1 MNVLLNCEE
10 VELGSLLEGFKD
22 FTSDF
27 DPVVSSA
34 LYSSNRYR
42 LPCAD
47 EGIGD
52 RPVSKITRSTQ
63 LYGTVRLLFF
73 SLGWSKSKRYFYRP
87 ADLRASLSSV
97 TTATLKVAKQNKSAP
112 KTTAAKRKRKSLL
125 LPKPKAK
132 SDGKQKGKKTNDE
145 DNISE
150 GYHFIAYLPY
160 KGRVWELD
168 GLKHGPLECA
178 ELEDPQSNWV
188 DAVRPA
194 LSGKM
199 AAYSAAGDIRFN
211 LLALVKDNYQLRSD
225 ALELTRREINAL
237 ERRLTELFDRDWKI
251 QVRLSAFH
259 IMEEVADETC

>member
-1 MNVLLNCEE
+1 MSENH
-10 VELGSLLEGFKD
+10 
-22 FTSDF
+22 
-27 DPVVSSA
+27 
-34 LYSSNRYR
+34 
-42 LPCAD
+42 
-47 EGIGD
+47 
-52 RPVSKITRSTQ
+52 
-63 LYGTVRLLFF
+63 
-73 SLGWSKSKRYFYRP
+73 FYRP

-97 TTATLKVAKQNKSAP
+97 ATATLKATRQNKSAP
-112 KTTAAKRKRKSLL
+112 KATAVKRKRKSLL
-125 LPKPKAK
+125 LPKPRAK
-132 SDGKQKGKKTNDE
+132 SDGKQKGQQTIDE
-145 DNISE
+145 DNVSE

-225 ALELTRREINAL
+225 ALELTRRELNTL

-259 IMEEVADETC
+259 NVGEFADETC